1 MKRVFGGIASSLQ
14 TPFGAIFVTA
24 LVFHGV
30 LYALGVD
37 YTNLVTLGVAGFILV
52 IDVAAAFF
60 ILDKLIYF
68 FSQFVLPVQTPD
80 DRREIHAR
88 VSAFDGARGPTLF
101 VKNGRVI
108 MHEGETKKQGPG
120 VIVLDTASAVVLQTD
135 TQIIGPAGPGIRFT
149 RGREK
154 ITQDQGVDLRTQLQ
168 VIGPD
173 VSDQPFLNPVPI
185 SDPKKYNEL
194 QARRQQTAGLTR
206 DGFEISPS
214 ISIKFRIKR
223 PAQNTASESGV
234 TSHYGYNAEAILH
247 AVTREMIELGAADNK
262 RVRME
267 WHRLPA
273 HLVVNLWREYVRKF
287 KLEDLFKAEGVSGLK
302 TIEDMINRRVK
313 RPFVVALDDT
323 GIPNPTGKALPS
335 LEYEQLEMRGLEI
348 MDVRIRNVM
357 FDPVIEEQ
365 TVKSWNAEWM
375 KVARREENILN
386 EREKLI
392 ETAAHNDAVKTF
404 ARLASQKFDNPI
416 LPPQELFATLQNL
429 IEPLRE
435 TILIKSRANNQ
446 MEAEIKKLDE
456 IWKWLL
462 INKLDAAMR
471 RDEGKS

>member
-1 MKRVFGGIASSLQ
+1 M
-14 TPFGAIFVTA
+14 
-24 LVFHGV
+24 
-30 LYALGVD
+30 
-37 YTNLVTLGVAGFILV
+37 
-52 IDVAAAFF
+52 
-60 ILDKLIYF
+60 
-68 FSQFVLPVQTPD
+68 
-80 DRREIHAR
+80 
-88 VSAFDGARGPTLF
+88 
-101 VKNGRVI
+101 
-108 MHEGETKKQGPG
+108 
-120 VIVLDTASAVVLQTD
+120 
-135 TQIIGPAGPGIRFT
+135 
-149 RGREK
+149 
-154 ITQDQGVDLRTQLQ
+154 
-168 VIGPD
+168 
-173 VSDQPFLNPVPI
+173 
-185 SDPKKYNEL
+185 
-194 QARRQQTAGLTR
+194 
-206 DGFEISPS
+206 
-214 ISIKFRIKR
+214 
-223 PAQNTASESGV
+223 
-234 TSHYGYNAEAILH
+234 
-247 AVTREMIELGAADNK
+247 
-262 RVRME
+262 
-267 WHRLPA
+267 
-273 HLVVNLWREYVRKF
+273 RKF

-365 TVKSWNAEWM
+365 TVKNWNAEWM

-392 ETAAHNDAVKTF
+392 ETAAHNEAVKTF
-404 ARLASQKFDNPI
+404 ARLASQKFNNPI

-471 RDEGKS
+471 RDEGKP